1 MLITNNSSTAH
12 LLDAVG
18 LTAAAKTSATVERQ
32 VVAMSGKV
40 SPREAIKP
48 EGQDPVFGAIA
59 TVESYFQDLSRNLEF
74 QVNDSS
80 GVKVVSVVDGET
92 GELIRQFPTEAIL
105 ATAQYIN
112 ENFSAPLTG
121 VLLDQEG

>member
-1 MLITNNSSTAH
+1 MLITKNPSTAH

-18 LTAAAKTSATVERQ
+18 LTAAAKTPAAVERQ
-32 VVAMSGKV
+32 VVALNGNV
-40 SPREAIKP
+40 SPHEATKQ
-48 EGQDPVFGAIA
+48 EGQDPVSEAID
-59 TVESYFQDLSRNLEF
+59 VMDGYFQDLSRNLEF
-74 QVNDSS
+74 QLEDKS

>member
-1 MLITNNSSTAH
+1 MLITEIPGTAH
-12 LLDAVG
+12 LLDAIG
-18 LTAAAKTSATVERQ
+18 LTAVAKTPAAVERQ
-32 VVAMSGKV
+32 FSALSGKV
-40 SPREAIKP
+40 SPREATKQQ
-48 EGQDPVFGAIA
+48 GRDPVSDAVAI
-59 TVESYFQDLSRNLEF
+59 VEGYFQDLSPNLEF
-74 QVNDSS
+74 QLEDKS

-112 ENFSAPLTG
+112 ENYSSPLTG

>member
-1 MLITNNSSTAH
+1 MLITKNPSTAH

-18 LTAAAKTSATVERQ
+18 LTAAAKTTAAAERQ
-32 VVAMSGKV
+32 VVALNGNV
-40 SPREAIKP
+40 SPHEATKQ
-48 EGQDPVFGAIA
+48 EGQDPVSEAID
-59 TVESYFQDLSRNLEF
+59 VMDGYFQDLSRNLEF
-74 QVNDSS
+74 QLEDKS

>member
-1 MLITNNSSTAH
+1 MLITQIPGTAH
-12 LLDAVG
+12 SLEVIG
-18 LTAAAKTSATVERQ
+18 LTAATNTPAAVERQ
-32 VVAMSGKV
+32 FSASSGKV
-40 SPREAIKP
+40 SPHETAKQNGRDLVSEA
-48 EGQDPVFGAIA
+48 FA
-59 TVESYFQDLSRNLEF
+59 TVESYFQDLSGNLEF
-74 QVNDSS
+74 QLEDKS

-112 ENFSAPLTG
+112 ENFSSPITG

>member
-18 LTAAAKTSATVERQ
+18 LTAAAKTTAAAERQ
-32 VVAMSGKV
+32 VVALNGNV
-40 SPREAIKP
+40 SPHEATKQ
-48 EGQDPVFGAIA
+48 EGQDPVSEAID
-59 TVESYFQDLSRNLEF
+59 VMDGYFQDLSRNLEF
-74 QVNDSS
+74 QLEDKS